1 MNKVIYVVSRT
12 ERGEAG
18 DYDFSVEVFSRQNDA
33 EGWIRAQISDL
44 VTSYKLTDVDV
55 DGDFVM
61 LNGWNHT
68 VQYNVEEKAIH

>member
-61 LNGWNHT
+61 L
-68 VQYNVEEKAIH
+68 AS